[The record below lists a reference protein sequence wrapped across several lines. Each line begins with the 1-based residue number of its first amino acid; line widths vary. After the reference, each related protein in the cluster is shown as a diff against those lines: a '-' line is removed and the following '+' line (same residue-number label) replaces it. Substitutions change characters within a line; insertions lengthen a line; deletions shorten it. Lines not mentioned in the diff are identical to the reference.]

1 MYNYYGEFVLELKF
15 VCAWIKYCSIVMSC
29 IQLGSTNMRSG
40 QDSLSILSHV
50 EMFDNVSL
58 RLRGRGSG
66 VNIIMILS
74 VTKSLC
80 VNNPL

>member
-1 MYNYYGEFVLELKF
+1 
-15 VCAWIKYCSIVMSC
+15 
-29 IQLGSTNMRSG
+29 MRSG